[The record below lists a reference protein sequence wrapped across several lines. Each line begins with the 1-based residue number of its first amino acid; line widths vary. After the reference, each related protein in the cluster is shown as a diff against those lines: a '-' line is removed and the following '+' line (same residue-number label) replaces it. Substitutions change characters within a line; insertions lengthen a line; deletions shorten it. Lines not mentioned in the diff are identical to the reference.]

1 MIVIS
6 VALWYRVLTG
16 REDCV
21 YVEPESVCDISVLSA
36 LFCCEP
42 KIALKN
48 VFLKKLEGCQSCSLC
63 FISAAKPR
71 NHNFSIV
78 SMMVTVEILM
88 ERFILF
94 V

>member
-1 MIVIS
+1 M
-6 VALWYRVLTG
+6 
-16 REDCV
+16 

-94 V
+94 TLYVLCSPILTAHGLGN